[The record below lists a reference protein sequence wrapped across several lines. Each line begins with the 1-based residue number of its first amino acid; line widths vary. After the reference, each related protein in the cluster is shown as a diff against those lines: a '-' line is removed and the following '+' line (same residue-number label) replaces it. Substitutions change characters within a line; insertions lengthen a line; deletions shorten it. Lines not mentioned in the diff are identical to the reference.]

1 MIHWRDE
8 VHRAL
13 GRPAS
18 WLCAIAVASS
28 VVVYANALR
37 NPFVYDDF
45 RIIVENRALERFP
58 DVIAVVLHDA
68 MRPLAGIS
76 WAIDRALWGPGPIG
90 FHVSSLAWH
99 LLNIVL
105 VFAASRRAVI
115 DAAHPRT
122 DAVDRAL
129 VTATIAATI
138 FGVHPALT
146 QAVGYIGARADL
158 LCAGASLATLLVFRH
173 AVVTGR
179 ARWYIATLAG
189 WILAVGAKEVG
200 VMLPPL
206 LFAYDALLL
215 SNRGAFR
222 RRARA
227 LHLPLMAGMV
237 LIAASRLA
245 VMWRLEGL
253 LHPAVLWPNLLVDAD
268 VVRRY
273 VSLLF
278 LAAPQGV
285 YHAVPALTRISDPR
299 AIFAVGWLA
308 ALVILGWR
316 VSTRSRVV
324 AFGGAWFLAMLAP
337 PALLVLL
344 NVGEPMAEHRL
355 YVPSIGAIMACAAP
369 VGALWER
376 LKGWRLARPALA
388 AAMIL
393 LVALLGR
400 RTIARNDVW
409 SDPVRLWKE
418 SAERAPDMWWPQ
430 HMLGEA
436 LQQRG
441 RCEEAVEAFRTATFA
456 RPDEPQPYLRAGV
469 CLTELGRLS
478 EAAAAFAGARSLMP
492 SSSRPLLGLGTVA
505 LLAGR
510 SADAQRYFDQAIA
523 CDPGNPELR
532 ASIAQLTQR
541 RIDALPAG
549 VAGRMP

>member
-1 MIHWRDE
+1 MIHRRDT
-8 VHRAL
+8 VYGAL

-18 WLCAIAVASS
+18 WLCALAVVSS

-45 RIIVENRALERFP
+45 RIIVENRTLERFP

-76 WAIDRALWGPGPIG
+76 WAVDRALWGTEPIG

-105 VFAASRRAVI
+105 VFAASRRAVM
-115 DAAHPRT
+115 DAAHPRA

-129 VTATIAATI
+129 VTATFAATI
-138 FGVHPALT
+138 FAVHPALT

-179 ARWYIATLAG
+179 ARWYVATFAG
-189 WILAVGAKEVG
+189 WIIAVGAKEVG

-215 SNRGAFR
+215 SNRGTFR

-227 LHLPLMAGMV
+227 LHLPLLAGMA

-245 VMWRLEGL
+245 VLWHLEGL

-285 YHAVPALTRISDPR
+285 YHAVPALTHLWDPR
-299 AIFAVGWLA
+299 AMFAVGWLA
-308 ALVILGWR
+308 VAVILAWR
-316 VSTRSRVV
+316 AGTRDRLV
-324 AFGGAWFLAMLAP
+324 AFGMAWFLAMLAP
-337 PALLVLL
+337 PAVLVLL
-344 NVGEPMAEHRL
+344 NVGEPLAEHRL
-355 YVPSIGAIMACAAP
+355 YVPSIGAVMACGAAL
-369 VGALWER
+369 GALWAR
-376 LKGWRLARPALA
+376 LDGWRLARPALA
-388 AAMIL
+388 VAMAL
-393 LVALLGR
+393 LVALLGQ
-400 RTIARNDVW
+400 RTIARNEVW
-409 SDPVRLWKE
+409 SDPVRLWRE
-418 SAERAPDMWWPQ
+418 SADRAPDMWWPQ
-430 HMLGEA
+430 QMLGEA

-441 RCEEAVEAFRTATFA
+441 RCDEAVEAFRTATFA
-456 RPDEPQPYLRAGV
+456 RPEEPQPYLRAGV
-469 CLTELGRLS
+469 CLTELRRLS
-478 EAAAAFAGARSLMP
+478 DAAAAFEGARRVMP

-510 SADAQRYFDQAIA
+510 SADAQRYFDLAIA
-523 CDPGNPELR
+523 RDPANPELR
-532 ASIAQLTQR
+532 ASIAQVTQG
-541 RIDALPAG
+541 RIDSLPG
-549 VAGRMP
+549 GAGRTP

>member
-1 MIHWRDE
+1 MIHWRDTLC
-8 VHRAL
+8 RAL

-18 WLCAIAVASS
+18 WLCAIAVVSS
-28 VVVYANALR
+28 VVVYANALH

-45 RIIVENRALERFP
+45 HIIVENRALERFP
-58 DVIAVVLHDA
+58 DILAVVLHDA

-76 WAIDRALWGPGPIG
+76 WAIDRALWGAEPIG

-105 VFAASRRAVI
+105 VFAVSRRGVI
-115 DAAHPRT
+115 DAAHPRA
-122 DAVDRAL
+122 DAEDRAL

-138 FGVHPALT
+138 FAVHPALT

-158 LCAGASLATLLVFRH
+158 LCASASLATLLVFRH

-179 ARWYIATLAG
+179 ARWYVATLVG
-189 WILAVGAKEVG
+189 WIIAIGAKEVG

-206 LFAYDALLL
+206 LFVYDALLL

-227 LHLPLMAGMV
+227 LHLPLVAGMA

-245 VMWRLEGL
+245 VLWRLEGT
-253 LHPAVLWPNLLVDAD
+253 LHPAVHWPNLLVGAD

-278 LAAPQGV
+278 LAAPQGI
-285 YHAVPALTRISDPR
+285 YHAVPALHLSDPR

-308 ALVILGWR
+308 TLVILGWR
-316 VSTRSRVV
+316 AGTRDRLV
-324 AFGGAWFLAMLAP
+324 AFGSAWFLAMLAP
-337 PALLVLL
+337 PALLVVL

-355 YVPSIGAIMACAAP
+355 YVPSIGAVLACAAP
-369 VGALWER
+369 LGALWAR
-376 LKGWRLARPALA
+376 LKGWRLARSALA

-393 LVALLGR
+393 LVALLGQ

-409 SDPVRLWKE
+409 SDPVRLWRE
-418 SAERAPDMWWPQ
+418 SAERAPEMWWPQ
-430 HMLGEA
+430 QMLGEA

-441 RCEEAVEAFRTATFA
+441 RCDEAVEAFRTAAFA
-456 RPDEPQPYLRAGV
+456 RPEEPQPYLRAGM
-469 CLTELGRLS
+469 CLTALKRLS
-478 EAAAAFAGARSLMP
+478 DAAAAFEAARHLMP

-510 SADAQRYFDQAIA
+510 SADAQHYFDQAIA
-523 CDPGNPELR
+523 CDPGNHELR
-532 ASIAQLTQR
+532 ASIAQLTQGR
-541 RIDALPAG
+541 FESLPAG
-549 VAGRMP
+549 DAGRMP